1 MCVTLSTDTS
11 FVMLPSKNSLT
22 VWERMEEKNQ
32 INLSFISTVNIV
44 NKWMNIFS
52 TTVGSR
58 HLPFLYNAKS
68 EQLKQMMMVVFSSGF
83 DSSSIVVGR
92 RDYNLLVEKC
102 YFQLFIH
109 LDLYR
114 GKKHVLNSKNCRSW
128 L

>member
-11 FVMLPSKNSLT
+11 FVMLPSKNSST

-58 HLPFLYNAKS
+58 YLPFLYNAKS

-114 GKKHVLNSKNCRSW
+114 GKKHVSNSKNCRSW